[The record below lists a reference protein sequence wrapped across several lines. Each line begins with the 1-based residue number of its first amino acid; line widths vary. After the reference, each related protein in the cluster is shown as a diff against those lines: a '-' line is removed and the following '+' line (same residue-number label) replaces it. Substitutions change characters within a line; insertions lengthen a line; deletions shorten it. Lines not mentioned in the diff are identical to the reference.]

1 MSVRKNISFQMWQFG
16 GIIYVIYSSDSQ
28 KWDSHCPI
36 FSFPFLLS
44 RRCFTNSQKTA
55 VWPETGG
62 GFPAH
67 LKSRDFHRT
76 WESHRPRLSLTP
88 LGLEVWLDPQKIY
101 LKHTES
107 QEVFGRLGCCLDHF
121 FRILSEIFVE
131 VLGVLD
137 HGRDLDW
144 ILERVQLEFAGMLFG
159 VQPVPAHT
167 LLFTYLEPIAYIPG
181 TCEHHPLFLVVCPFH
196 SKRGSF
202 GFYVHID
209 MGPVKPQLVFIR
221 FFNQRKQSGM
231 GGPGPETALLG

>member
-1 MSVRKNISFQMWQFG
+1 MSVRKSISFQMWQFG
-16 GIIYVIYSSDSQ
+16 GIIYVTPKNGTLIL
-28 KWDSHCPI
+28 SHCPI

-67 LKSRDFHRT
+67 LKSRDVHRT

-88 LGLEVWLDPQKIY
+88 LGLEVWLDPKKNY

-137 HGRDLDW
+137 HGRDLDG

-167 LLFTYLEPIAYIPG
+167 LLVLYLQPIAYIPG
-181 TCEHHPLFLVVCPFH
+181 TCEHPLFWGLPFPF
-196 SKRGSF
+196 KARVIWVLRAQRF
-202 GFYVHID
+202 GAHEIAN
-209 MGPVKPQLVFIR
+209 R
-221 FFNQRKQSGM
+221 FFNQTKQSGM
-231 GGPGPETALLG
+231 GGPGPETAY